1 MANKSIWFVSKMN
14 HLEWVKNK
22 LGQLGY
28 ESGQPIFFN
37 MIFFFKQNMYLLL
50 NKSYKKL
57 FGVQCIIFRFTYVK
71 RVQINK
77 SIMVH

>member
-1 MANKSIWFVSKMN
+1 MANKSIWFVPKIN

-37 MIFFFKQNMYLLL
+37 MIFFKTKY
-50 NKSYKKL
+50 
-57 FGVQCIIFRFTYVK
+57 VFTT
-71 RVQINK
+71 
-77 SIMVH
+77 